1 SDLNYAAQLQAM
13 PPASVNR
20 EIALELAS
28 TNYLLT
34 QLLRVGIMHAST
46 SADHMA
52 ALTGEPVELSQLED
66 GEPPEDRRDV
76 TQDRQ
81 IGPADVALATFE
93 NADPAVAT
101 RRNGTPKH
109 APAST
114 SDSAET
120 PVSPPAPS
128 EPVASAEPPP
138 APHVTPPDP
147 TPPPGAKAQQ
157 GQTSPVAPSSPKAQ
171 DHPNEGS
178 RSPQGAALLN
188 GAAMVAAALT
198 GGLRRAEPPAPAAP
212 AAVSNAAASNDAR
225 VPAPSLLD
233 RLAVKSKLD
242 NLRRPETKAP
252 APQSPPTPGAAASA
266 AASVAAEVTAP
277 KAAFPTGGLRDKLGV
292 FTADRMQARRDAE
305 QIKGASQAGTAV
317 LASLE
322 ALERQE
328 TTGILL
334 KIRDAAN
341 ANGGIERVLSEMRP
355 GGAFED
361 LRKEFNVA
369 ISRDEGFA
377 AAYEKATG
385 ALSSYAETRAGMI
398 SAPRPRADINFA
410 RLETLDQ
417 EIGAAAKALPS
428 LEDGK
433 NALDEALEGGKEAVE
448 KAFSAI
454 RQAFSRDSDVRGP
467 SPSPSF
473 GT

>member
-1 SDLNYAAQLQAM
+1 MADPAPSGPLADAAAERRVS
-13 PPASVNR
+13 PAD
-20 EIALELAS
+20 
-28 TNYLLT
+28 
-34 QLLRVGIMHAST
+34 Q
-46 SADHMA
+46 MA
-52 ALTGEPVELSQLED
+52 ALTGEPVELSQ
-66 GEPPEDRRDV
+66 PEDDERAEDHDA

-81 IGPADVALATFE
+81 IEPADVALATFE
-93 NADPAVAT
+93 NADPSVAT

-109 APAST
+109 APAT
-114 SDSAET
+114 ASDSAET

-128 EPVASAEPPP
+128 EPVSSAGPPP

-147 TPPPGAKAQQ
+147 TPPPGAKAQH
-157 GQTSPVAPSSPKAQ
+157 GQKSPVAPSSPKAQ

-178 RSPQGAALLN
+178 RSPQGAAPLN
-188 GAAMVAAALT
+188 GAAMVALALT
-198 GGLRRAEPPAPAAP
+198 GALRRAETPAPAAP
-212 AAVSNAAASNDAR
+212 VAASKDATSSDAR
-225 VPAPSLLD
+225 APTPSLLD
-233 RLAVKSKLD
+233 RLAVKSILD
-242 NLRRPETKAP
+242 NLRRPEAKAP
-252 APQSPPTPGAAASA
+252 APQSAPMPGATASTSAAASA
-266 AASVAAEVTAP
+266 APDATTP
-277 KAAFPTGGLRDKLGV
+277 KAASPAGGLRDKLGV

-305 QIKGASQAGTAV
+305 QITGASQAGTAV

-334 KIRDAAN
+334 KIRDAAD

-369 ISRDEGFA
+369 LSHDEGFA

-385 ALSSYAETRAGMI
+385 ALSSYVETRDGMI
-398 SAPRPRADINFA
+398 SAPRPRADINLA

-417 EIGAAAKALPS
+417 EIGAAAKTLPGVK
-428 LEDGK
+428 DGK
-433 NALDEALEGGKEAVE
+433 NALDEALEGGKQAVE

-454 RQAFSRDSDVRGP
+454 RQAFTRDADVRGP

-473 GT
+473 GP